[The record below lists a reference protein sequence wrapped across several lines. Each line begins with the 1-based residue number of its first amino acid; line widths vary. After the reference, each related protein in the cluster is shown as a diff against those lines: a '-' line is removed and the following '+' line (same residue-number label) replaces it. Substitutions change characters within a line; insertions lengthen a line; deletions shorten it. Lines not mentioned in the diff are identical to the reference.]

1 MDIMV
6 VIGAMIVLGIAIA
19 SVGVILIG
27 PTGAS
32 GTA

>member
-19 SVGVILIG
+19 GVGVILIG
-27 PTGAS
+27 PTGTS